1 MQFSH
6 TTFLTRA
13 LPGAA
18 AVLAAALLLS
28 GCSGSTGTSSNS
40 SPVKGG
46 TLVYATGDAE
56 PDCLDPHVGG
66 NYPQAL
72 LSSQYLE
79 PLVGRTSSGKIVP
92 RLAKSW
98 KVSSD
103 GKTVDFTLR
112 SGVKF
117 TDGTELTANVVKA
130 NIEHLQNPETKSSTG
145 YLAVTKVSNVEAVS
159 THHAR
164 FHLSSPDSAL
174 LESLAQPW
182 NAIESA
188 KALTRSQKENCESP
202 VGTGPFKV
210 TSWKNQQSV
219 TLVRNPNYRPASAA
233 YGTGVA
239 NLSKI
244 VWRFIPDSSTRY
256 AALKS
261 GEVDVIDNPQPSTV
275 ASALKS
281 GSITAVQ
288 APRPGSS
295 NRLELNMSKAPFNDK
310 RVREAFIKAAVV
322 NPGITS
328 LFSGTV
334 KRSYSPLSSVEPLA
348 YSEPSLFKTSL
359 SKARKLLDQAGWKA
373 GADGIRTKD
382 GQRLTVTLPVSTNQS
397 IPAEQSL
404 FEQIQASVKKVGFEV
419 KIEPLDLSSWYSA
432 LAKNAYDAVSA
443 PYTKIGPDVLRILYA
458 SDGTV
463 PAPSG
468 YFANHSQI
476 KDASLDSVL
485 QEAST
490 SLNTAQRNAAVK
502 KAQQIV
508 LNAYAILPLYDQQN
522 NFLVGSRVH
531 GFRIDHAVST
541 PSFATAWVNR

>member
-1 MQFSH
+1 M
-6 TTFLTRA
+6 
-13 LPGAA
+13 G
-18 AVLAAALLLS
+18 
-28 GCSGSTGTSSNS
+28 GCRHQSGSLVR
-40 SPVKGG
+40 SPNHRR
-46 TLVYATGDAE
+46 ASA
-56 PDCLDPHVGG
+56 
-66 NYPQAL
+66 
-72 LSSQYLE
+72 
-79 PLVGRTSSGKIVP
+79 SSG
-92 RLAKSW
+92 
-98 KVSSD
+98 
-103 GKTVDFTLR
+103 
-112 SGVKF
+112 
-117 TDGTELTANVVKA
+117 
-130 NIEHLQNPETKSSTG
+130 TG
-145 YLAVTKVSNVEAVS
+145 E
-159 THHAR
+159 
-164 FHLSSPDSAL
+164 
-174 LESLAQPW
+174 
-182 NAIESA
+182 
-188 KALTRSQKENCESP
+188 
-202 VGTGPFKV
+202 
-210 TSWKNQQSV
+210 
-219 TLVRNPNYRPASAA
+219 
-233 YGTGVA
+233 A
-239 NLSKI
+239 NLSKD

-275 ASALKS
+275 ASALKG

-348 YSEPSLFKTSL
+348 YSNSSLFKTSL
-359 SKARKLLDQAGWKA
+359 SKARKLLDEAGWKT
-373 GADGIRTKD
+373 GSDGIRTKD

-468 YFANHSQI
+468 YFANHAQI

-502 KAQQIV
+502 KAQQTV

-541 PSFATAWVNR
+541 PSFAAAWVNR